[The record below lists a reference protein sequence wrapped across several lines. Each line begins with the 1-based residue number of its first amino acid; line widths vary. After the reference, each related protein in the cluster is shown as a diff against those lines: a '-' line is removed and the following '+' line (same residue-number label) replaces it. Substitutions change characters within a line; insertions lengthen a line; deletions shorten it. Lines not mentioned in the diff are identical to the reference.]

1 MDSLQEPYLQLPLF
15 FPDGSRLNFYQDKE
29 ELLKDLQEGGFEAP
43 SSVFKRLEESR
54 EMYQLGAPVFLF
66 SNFHKLSNFNAP
78 PFKKVALKLYKLD
91 FLRTMHQANRSA
103 FRDARLVQLFDHYAT
118 YNGSSPYRCPA
129 TLNMIAHLE
138 NNIGACFPEQGM
150 YSIVDALYRLALKL
164 KVEFRLDTPVKKI
177 KVEEKRVTGVVTN
190 QRAEPLDCLVSAGDV
205 RYTINHLLDNYPYK
219 QIVNRMEPSSSALI
233 FYWGINRT
241 FPELELHNIL
251 FFSRLQ
257 KRIQT
262 PVPEKILAD
271 DLTVYIFISSKIV
284 KTDAP
289 KGCENW
295 FVMVNAPADYGQQ
308 WEEMVARASSQIV
321 AIINERLS
329 TDIATHIV
337 TERIATPVDIK
348 RNTLSMQG
356 ALYGSSSNSMFS
368 TFLRHPNQAFG
379 IPNLFF
385 VGGTVHPGGGI
396 PLCLASAKIVD
407 EEIAKCL

>member
-1 MDSLQEPYLQLPLF
+1 M
-15 FPDGSRLNFYQDKE
+15 
-29 ELLKDLQEGGFEAP
+29 
-43 SSVFKRLEESR
+43 
-54 EMYQLGAPVFLF
+54 
-66 SNFHKLSNFNAP
+66 
-78 PFKKVALKLYKLD
+78 ALKLYKLD

-103 FRDARLVQLFDHYAT
+103 FRDTRLVQLFDRYAT

-177 KVEEKRVTGVVTN
+177 QVEEKRVTGVITDQGV
-190 QRAEPLDCLVSAGDV
+190 EPLDCLVSAGDV
-205 RYTINHLLDNYPYK
+205 RYTINHLLNDYPYK
-219 QIVNRMEPSSSALI
+219 QIVNRMEPSSSTLI

-251 FFSRLQ
+251 FSKDYKSEFKHLFR
-257 KRIQT
+257 
-262 PVPEKILAD
+262 EKILAD

-284 KTDAP
+284 RTDAP
-289 KGCENW
+289 QGCENW
-295 FVMVNAPADYGQQ
+295 FVMVNAPADHGQQ
-308 WEEMVARASSQIV
+308 WEEMVARARRQIV
-321 AIINERLS
+321 AIINQRLS
-329 TDIATHIV
+329 TDIESHII

-356 ALYGSSSNSMFS
+356 ALYESSSNSMFS
-368 TFLRHPNQAFG
+368 AFLRHPNQAFG
-379 IPNLFF
+379 ISNLFF
-385 VGGTVHPGGGI
+385 AGGTVHPGGGI

-407 EEIAKCL
+407 EEIAKSL